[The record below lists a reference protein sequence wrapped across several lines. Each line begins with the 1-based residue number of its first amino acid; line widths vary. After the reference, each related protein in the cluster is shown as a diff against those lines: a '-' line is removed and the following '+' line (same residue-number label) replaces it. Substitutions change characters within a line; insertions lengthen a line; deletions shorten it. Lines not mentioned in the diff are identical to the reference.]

1 MISIKTTQT
10 SAFKTAI
17 DGISSLLHNA
27 NIEFHTTNGITL
39 KEVDKTGRVLVYAR
53 LDKECF
59 ETYDVSSNRIIGLDI
74 SILNKCLKNANNY
87 DVLTMQWDCPE
98 ADFKVIL
105 ESHSKKL
112 KKTFNLKT
120 LTIPEN
126 LTGIQPIDFSHRVTM
141 SSIDFNTYC
150 KDIAVY
156 SERIKITINPIQ
168 ITFSSAVDE
177 VVINR
182 QVGPKLKIECA
193 NDWMGIDPSGSL
205 TSNHPSGYKPLSV
218 VYDLQYLLL
227 FTKCSNLSDK
237 VDIFIKEGYP
247 VILQYKLASL
257 GDLKLVLNQ

>member
-53 LDKECF
+53 LDKDCF
-59 ETYDVSSNRIIGLDI
+59 ETYDVNSNRIIGLDI
-74 SILNKCLKNANNY
+74 SMLNKCLKNANNY
-87 DVLTMQWDCPE
+87 DVLTMNWECPE
-98 ADFKVIL
+98 SDFKVIL

-126 LTGIQPIDFSHRVTM
+126 LAGIQPIDFSHRVTM
-141 SSIDFNTYC
+141 SSIDFHTYC
-150 KDIAVY
+150 KDISVY
-156 SERIKITINPIQ
+156 SERIKINITPYH

-177 VVINR
+177 VVITR
-182 QVGPKLKIECA
+182 DIGPKLKIECT
-193 NDWMGIDPSGSL
+193 DD
-205 TSNHPSGYKPLSV
+205 KPLNV

-257 GDLKLVLNQ
+257 GELKLVLNQ

>member
-53 LDKECF
+53 LERECF
-59 ETYDVSSNRIIGLDI
+59 ELYDVCSNRIIGLDI
-74 SILNKCLKNANNY
+74 AMLNKCLKNANNY
-87 DVLTMQWDCPE
+87 DVLTMSWECPG
-98 ADFKVIL
+98 ADFKVTL

-126 LTGIQPIDFSHRVTM
+126 LTGIQPIDFSHRVTI

-150 KDIAVY
+150 KDISNY
-156 SERIKITINPIQ
+156 SDRIKITIDPNQ
-168 ITFSSAVDE
+168 ILFSSAVDE
-177 VVINR
+177 VVITR
-182 QVGPKLKIECA
+182 HIGPKLKIECA
-193 NDWMGIDPSGSL
+193 DD
-205 TSNHPSGYKPLSV
+205 KPLSV

-247 VILQYKLASL
+247 VLLQYKLASL